1 MPIYYVLHTT
11 KNKFGL
17 VLKISKNATFEG
29 TGDEILSVVHTKPYI
44 ESKAFLYSGTQT
56 QGFSR
61 FKINMVGIQKIVT
74 RRLRIQA

>member
-1 MPIYYVLHTT
+1 MQHLKVL
-11 KNKFGL
+11 
-17 VLKISKNATFEG
+17 G
-29 TGDEILSVVHTKPYI
+29 TRSYLVHTKPYI